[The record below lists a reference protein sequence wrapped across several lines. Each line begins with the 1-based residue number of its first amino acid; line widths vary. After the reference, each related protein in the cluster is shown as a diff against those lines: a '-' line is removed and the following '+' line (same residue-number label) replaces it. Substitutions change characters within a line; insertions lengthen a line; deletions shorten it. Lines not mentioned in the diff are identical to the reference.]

1 MTRIRRYTI
10 LLFVWLRSFD
20 LKLGTPSTTRS
31 TFMSEEAAAA
41 LDGVEDQVSAEAVE
55 QEQAQQEPQ
64 QGAEEASEEA
74 GDGSAE
80 AGQDAD
86 GV

>member
-1 MTRIRRYTI
+1 
-10 LLFVWLRSFD
+10 
-20 LKLGTPSTTRS
+20 
-31 TFMSEEAAAA
+31 MSEEATAA
-41 LDGVEDQVSAEAVE
+41 LDGGENQFSAEAVE

-74 GDGSAE
+74 GD
-80 AGQDAD
+80 AGDELAANQDAD

>member
-1 MTRIRRYTI
+1 
-10 LLFVWLRSFD
+10 
-20 LKLGTPSTTRS
+20 
-31 TFMSEEAAAA
+31 MSEEATAA
-41 LDGVEDQVSAEAVE
+41 LDGGENQVSAEAVE
-55 QEQAQQEPQ
+55 QEQAQ